1 MLFITWS
8 NAPGT
13 GQSQLCFVSSECN
26 NTCNIVTSWPPD
38 IGWGIPVGCSS
49 CAVLHQGCVRML
61 FGEALQGQGLDKSA
75 ESGGAHSVRQLRPA
89 VKAEVHLGWA
99 QSSGPC

>member
-1 MLFITWS
+1 MLFITQS
-8 NAPGT
+8 NAGGT

-49 CAVLHQGCVRML
+49 CAVLHQGCVRLL
-61 FGEALQGQGLDKSA
+61 FREALKGWISQQSHREHIL
-75 ESGGAHSVRQLRPA
+75 SGSSVL
-89 VKAEVHLGWA
+89 L
-99 QSSGPC
+99 